1 MYAGAGPDAALARL
15 QRDLPAVPVLG
26 QTAAMDTHL
35 TDISRVIQLAV
46 APVFLLTAIA
56 TLINALN
63 SRLGRI
69 VDRRRVVQER
79 LQTQAADAADAARH
93 EIGMLVRRSRL
104 VYYAIFG
111 AVLSALLVCLVVA
124 GAFLGALLGADLAR
138 SVAALFIAAMLAMIA
153 ALGLFLRE
161 VFLAVR
167 SGTHNQP

>member
-1 MYAGAGPDAALARL
+1 
-15 QRDLPAVPVLG
+15 VES
-26 QTAAMDTHL
+26 HL
-35 TDISRVIQLAV
+35 TDVSRVIQLAV

-56 TLINALN
+56 TMINALN
-63 SRLGRI
+63 TRLGRI
-69 VDRRRVVQER
+69 VDRRRVVRER
-79 LQTQAADAADAARH
+79 AGPPGTASDPAAEA
-93 EIGMLVRRSRL
+93 EIAMLVRRSGL

-124 GAFLGALLGADLAR
+124 GAFLGALLGVDLAR
-138 SVAALFIAAMLAMIA
+138 PVAALFIAAMLAMIA

>member
-1 MYAGAGPDAALARL
+1 
-15 QRDLPAVPVLG
+15 
-26 QTAAMDTHL
+26 MDSHL

-56 TLINALN
+56 TLINSLN

-69 VDRRRVVQER
+69 VDRRRGVQER
-79 LQTQAADAADAARH
+79 LPAQSADAVAAAQA
-93 EIGMLVRRSRL
+93 EIGMLVRRSQQ
-104 VYYAIFG
+104 VYYAIFC

-124 GAFLGALLGADLAR
+124 GAFLGALLGVDLAR

-167 SGTHNQP
+167 SGTHNKP

>member
-1 MYAGAGPDAALARL
+1 MES
-15 QRDLPAVPVLG
+15 
-26 QTAAMDTHL
+26 HL
-35 TDISRVIQLAV
+35 TDITRVIQLAV

-56 TLINALN
+56 TMINALN
-63 SRLGRI
+63 TRLGRI

-79 LQTQAADAADAARH
+79 LGATESNTAEQR
-93 EIGMLVRRSRL
+93 EIRMLVRRSAL

-111 AVLSALLVCLVVA
+111 AVLSALLVCMVVA
-124 GAFLGALLGADLAR
+124 GAFLGALLGVDLAR
-138 SVAALFIAAMLAMIA
+138 SVAGLFIAAMLAMIA